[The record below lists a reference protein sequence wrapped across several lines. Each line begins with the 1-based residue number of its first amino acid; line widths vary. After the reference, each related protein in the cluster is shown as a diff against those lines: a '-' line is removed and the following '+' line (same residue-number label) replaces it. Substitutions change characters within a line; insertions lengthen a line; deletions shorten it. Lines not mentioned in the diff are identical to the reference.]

1 MSEKAR
7 DGHGRWRNVT
17 VAFRMSPEEAA
28 LLDVQVRLSGLTKQE
43 YIVNRLLHRD
53 VVVVPSSRV
62 HRALRDS
69 MGAVYREL
77 RRLRNGSEI
86 GPELEAAIEILA
98 REFAGLSEGSVLSDV
113 EAEDRMINAIRR
125 QE

>member
-7 DGHGRWRNVT
+7 DGHRRWRNVT

-28 LLDVQVRLSGLTKQE
+28 LLDTQVRLSGLTKQE
-43 YIVNRLLHRD
+43 YIVIRLMNRD

-77 RRLRNGSEI
+77 RRLRNEAEV
-86 GPELEAAIEILA
+86 GPELEAVIGILA
-98 REFAGLSEGSVLSDV
+98 REFAGLSEGSAPSDI
-113 EAEDRMINAIRR
+113 EAEDRVINAIRR

>member
-1 MSEKAR
+1 MGEKSLDA
-7 DGHGRWRNVT
+7 HGRWRNVT

-28 LLDVQVRLSGLTKQE
+28 LLDAQVSLSGLTKQE
-43 YIVNRLLHRD
+43 YIVSRLLNRD
-53 VVVVPSSRV
+53 VVVIPSSRV

-69 MGAVYREL
+69 VGAVYREL

-86 GPELEAAIEILA
+86 DPELEIVIGILA
-98 REFAGLSEGSVLSDV
+98 REFAGLSEESTLSDI
-113 EAEDRMINAIRR
+113 EAEDGAIHAIRR

>member
-1 MSEKAR
+1 MRKRVTAIDVGEMSQSLFACPQR
-7 DGHGRWRNVT
+7 RLRCLIL
-17 VAFRMSPEEAA
+17 RC
-28 LLDVQVRLSGLTKQE
+28 LSGLTKQE
-43 YIVNRLLHRD
+43 YIVNRLMNRD

-77 RRLRNGSEI
+77 RRLRNEAEV
-86 GPELEAAIEILA
+86 GPELEAVIGILA
-98 REFAGLSEGSVLSDV
+98 REFAGLSEGSAPSDI
-113 EAEDRMINAIRR
+113 EAEDRVINAIRR

>member
-28 LLDVQVRLSGLTKQE
+28 LLDTQVRLSGLTKQE
-43 YIVNRLLHRD
+43 YIVNRLLNRD

-69 MGAVYREL
+69 IAAVYREL
-77 RRLRNGSEI
+77 RRLRNGAEV

-98 REFAGLSEGSVLSDV
+98 REFAGLSEGGVPSGM
-113 EAEDRMINAIRR
+113 EAEDRAINAIRR